1 MNWIRDLAVVLL
13 AVEAFFIALV
23 PLALLGGLVYG
34 LWWLLR
40 HENLPS
46 WLGVV
51 HAYLSLAQA
60 YIELAMQTLT
70 SPILRDLK
78 LTHIT
83 TKIRTTAVNSPY
95 SSPVST

>member
-46 WLGVV
+46 WLGVA

-60 YIELAMQTLT
+60 YVELAMQTLA
-70 SPILRDLK
+70 SPILRV
-78 LTHIT
+78 HT
-83 TKIRTTAVNSPY
+83 TLATVRGWLGGNR
-95 SSPVST
+95 STGEGQ